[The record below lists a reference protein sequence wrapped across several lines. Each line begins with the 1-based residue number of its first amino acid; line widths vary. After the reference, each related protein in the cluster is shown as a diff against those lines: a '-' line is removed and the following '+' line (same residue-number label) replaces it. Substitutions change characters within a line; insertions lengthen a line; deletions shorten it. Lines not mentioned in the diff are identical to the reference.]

1 VIQRVRAV
9 TLTLLA
15 VGACAASLTACGG
28 DNANPS
34 PSSSSSNTAAATS
47 PGTGSDGAVLPGNV
61 PAPGFTLAD
70 EHGRPVSL
78 SDYRGRVVALTF
90 LYTTCGGPCF
100 LIAQQLR
107 GALDEV
113 AAEHARTPAVVIVSA
128 DPATDTPARIA
139 HFLKETS
146 LAGRAEYLTGTPA
159 QLESVWRAY
168 RVRPASSGRAV
179 FAEYASVLLLDGRGR
194 ERVLFQSEQLTPEG
208 IGHEIARLESQR
220 G

>member
-28 DNANPS
+28 ANTNAS
-34 PSSSSSNTAAATS
+34 PSSSPSTAPART
-47 PGTGSDGAVLPGNV
+47 TQTVSDGAPLPNV
-61 PAPGFTLAD
+61 PARGFTLTN
-70 EHGRPVSL
+70 ERRRPVSL

-107 GALDEV
+107 GALDEL
-113 AAEHARTPAVVIVSA
+113 AAERARAPVVLIVSA
-128 DPATDTPARIA
+128 DPATDTPRRIA
-139 HFLKETS
+139 RFLKETS
-146 LAGRAEYLTGTPA
+146 LTGRAEYLTGTAA
-159 QLESVWRAY
+159 QLRPLWRAY
-168 RVRPASSGRAV
+168 RVRPASAGRGV

-208 IGHEIARLESQR
+208 ISHEIAQLES